1 MLDLFV
7 WAFIALGL
15 ILAVM
20 QALVVVFCL
29 SCALRWMWEDLVT
42 PVFDFGGRHS

>member
-7 WAFIALGL
+7 WAFIVLGL

-20 QALVVVFCL
+20 QALVVIFCL
-29 SCALRWMWEDLVT
+29 SCALRWMWEDLVA
-42 PVFDFGGRHS
+42 PVFADWGVQK

>member
-1 MLDLFV
+1 MLDMFV
-7 WAFIALGL
+7 WVFIALGL

-29 SCALRWMWEDLVT
+29 SCALRWMWEDLVA
-42 PVFDFGGRHS
+42 PAFDFGGSRS